1 MDKAFELK
9 DKMDLFIGW
18 CDWRMNRQIIY
29 FFFHWLRKKHA
40 LKSFLCNLSN
50 MGKILRTP
58 DNFIM
63 GSFAWC
69 GTPQGRSYWS
79 RMRIKWMG
87 ALSKHDIYTH
97 DEQEIN

>member
-1 MDKAFELK
+1 ME
-9 DKMDLFIGW
+9 
-18 CDWRMNRQIIY
+18 
-29 FFFHWLRKKHA
+29 
-40 LKSFLCNLSN
+40 
-50 MGKILRTP
+50 KILRTP

-69 GTPQGRSYWS
+69 DTPQGRSYWS
-79 RMRIKWMG
+79 RMHIKWMG

>member
-1 MDKAFELK
+1 
-9 DKMDLFIGW
+9 
-18 CDWRMNRQIIY
+18 MNRQIIY

-79 RMRIKWMG
+79 RMHIKWMG